1 MQSIYE
7 FSQSNH
13 KGIEEMGDRVAE
25 SIFVV
30 VDGGGEWLYSKY
42 LVRFDHFG
50 RYDTPPGG
58 FKQVPTS
65 AAAQD
70 CRLRV

>member
-1 MQSIYE
+1 MNSPKATTRE
-7 FSQSNH
+7 SR
-13 KGIEEMGDRVAE
+13 KWRDRVAE

-50 RYDTPPGG
+50 RYDTRPGG

-70 CRLRV
+70 YRLRV

>member
-1 MQSIYE
+1 MNSPKATTRE
-7 FSQSNH
+7 SRDWMD
-13 KGIEEMGDRVAE
+13 GVAE

-65 AAAQD
+65 AAAED
-70 CRLRV
+70 YRLRV